1 MSKHNKHHKPSAS
14 HRGPTPQ
21 PAKPTPQKESAKDNS
36 QKRGAW
42 VRYKITAKLLSDA
55 HLGSGVGGQGLHA
68 LLARDSQNRPV
79 IWSTH
84 LEGLLREAART
95 LSGKPEGEREGE
107 ADRLFGKAGGSRQQ
121 MVFTSLYLVQKEA
134 PPSRVWR
141 STARESFDNRA
152 PKGDTLRAI
161 EFVPQ
166 CTVFEGHVE
175 LPETDVEQ
183 LKRLLQ
189 EVESIGH
196 GRASG
201 AGRVG
206 LSLNKIDSSADGQG
220 IFQIQQQR
228 LRLLLKNLDPLCIA
242 KTATPGNII
251 PTQPYI
257 PGRTLLG
264 ALAAWLIAEGTEQA
278 KQAATLLV
286 NGDVAVSDALPLKDK
301 TSLDRLGPVEV
312 LPAPLSLQSKKPEGQ
327 VGNVPWWATPKNAPI
342 RLNSDKQ
349 KQDPNGEK
357 LKRPEPDLFVQRIGT
372 GDWETYRPDI
382 RIRLRNGR
390 HEPTQKDPSLF
401 AIEQIAEN
409 TQFLTELRGEDKALK
424 ALCAALQPV
433 LSGIRWLRIGRSGAP
448 VVVSRTSV
456 PAQPGRQN
464 TNNPVA
470 GVSAYLT
477 LTSDL
482 LFRDDQL
489 RWQTRLTQDTAQDL
503 PGWPNGFSGTLTEEI
518 FKPILQEETEIR
530 GFNGTSGLWRLPA
543 VGIRRGSVFKVNA
556 ALASELR
563 KLASKGAW
571 LGERTHEGFGRF
583 RIDEEDKLPGVTPVS
598 QQTNSSS
605 AIRCRDDAS
614 ELVAA
619 TTEGWKDEY
628 VKGKESETSPRPS
641 LSQWQDLVNELD
653 QEKSVMPAPSASEA
667 LKSRKNPQ
675 TAGAAGWK
683 HQAAQTV
690 LDYLQQQPDRAQRAE
705 YARMFVRW
713 LRADRKKQG
722 LEAAPVKQEV
732 AQ

>member
-1 MSKHNKHHKPSAS
+1 MSKHNKHHKQSAS

-84 LEGLLREAART
+84 LEGLLREAARA
-95 LSGKPEGEREGE
+95 LFSKEKEKEEEG
-107 ADRLFGKAGGSRQQ
+107 RLFGREGGTRQQ
-121 MVFTSLYLVQKEA
+121 MVFTSLYLVQKES

-166 CTVFEGHVE
+166 GTVFEGQVE

-201 AGRVG
+201 AGLVG
-206 LSLNKIDSSADGQG
+206 LSLSSANMSVGSPPPFTNKL
-220 IFQIQQQR
+220 IVS
-228 LRLLLKNLDPLCIA
+228 LTNLDPLCIA

-264 ALAAWLIAEGTEQA
+264 ALAAWLIAEGSEPS
-278 KQAATLLV
+278 KKAAELLV
-286 NGDVAVSDALPLKDK
+286 NGAVSVSDALPMGKSDSAR
-301 TSLDRLGPVEV
+301 SLSEVDV

-357 LKRPEPDLFVQRIGT
+357 LKRPEPDLFVQRIGS
-372 GDWETYRPDI
+372 DQWETHRPDI

-390 HEPTQKDPSLF
+390 PEPTQKDPSLF
-401 AIEQIAEN
+401 AIEQIAED

-503 PGWPNGFSGTLTEEI
+503 PGWPNGFGGTLTEEI

-653 QEKSVMPAPSASEA
+653 QEKSVKPVPSASEA

-732 AQ
+732 AP

>member
-1 MSKHNKHHKPSAS
+1 MGQHNKHHKPAAS

-21 PAKPTPQKESAKDNS
+21 PAKPTPQTESAKDNS

-84 LEGLLREAART
+84 LEGLLREAARA
-95 LSGKPEGEREGE
+95 LFSKEKEKEEEG
-107 ADRLFGKAGGSRQQ
+107 RLFGREGGTRQQ
-121 MVFTSLYLVQKEA
+121 MVFTSLYLVQKES

-166 CTVFEGHVE
+166 GTVFEGQVE
-175 LPETDVEQ
+175 LPETDVGILE
-183 LKRLLQ
+183 KLLQ

-201 AGRVG
+201 AGLVG
-206 LSLNKIDSSADGQG
+206 LSLSSANMSVGSPPSFTNKL
-220 IFQIQQQR
+220 IVS
-228 LRLLLKNLDPLCIA
+228 LTNLDPLCIA

-264 ALAAWLIAEGTEQA
+264 ALAAWLIAEGSEPS
-278 KQAATLLV
+278 KKAAELLV
-286 NGDVAVSDALPLKDK
+286 NGAVSVSDALPMGKSDSAR
-301 TSLDRLGPVEV
+301 SLSEVDV

-357 LKRPEPDLFVQRIGT
+357 LKRPEPDLFVQRIGS
-372 GDWETYRPDI
+372 DQWETHRPDI

-390 HEPTQKDPSLF
+390 PEPTQKDPSLF
-401 AIEQIAEN
+401 AIEQIAED

-563 KLASKGAW
+563 KLASKGEW

-583 RIDEEDKLPGVTPVS
+583 RIDEEDKLPGVS
-598 QQTNSSS
+598 QKTTSGETGSSP
-605 AIRCRDDAS
+605 ALRTGHDD
-614 ELVAA
+614 
-619 TTEGWKDEY
+619 DP
-628 VKGKESETSPRPS
+628 SETVAYATKGWSESYKRNQGTPSLPSPS
-641 LSQWQDLVNELD
+641 LSQWQDLVTDLENGKSDALTARLD
-653 QEKSVMPAPSASEA
+653 PK
-667 LKSRKNPQ
+667 

-683 HQAAQTV
+683 HPAAEAV
-690 LDYLQQQPDRAQRAE
+690 LKNLKTLSVTNSAAHAQ
-705 YARMFVRW
+705 MFVRW

-732 AQ
+732 AP

>member
-21 PAKPTPQKESAKDNS
+21 PAKPTPQTESAKDNFP
-36 QKRGAW
+36 KRGAW
-42 VRYKITAKLLSDA
+42 VRYKITATLLSDA

-121 MVFTSLYLVQKEA
+121 MVFTSLYLVQKES

-141 STARESFDNRA
+141 STARVSLDARETFDNRA

-390 HEPTQKDPSLF
+390 PEPTQKDPSLF

-409 TQFLTELRGEDKALK
+409 TQFLTELRGNQQAMQTLCTALK
-424 ALCAALQPV
+424 AV
-433 LSGIRWLRIGRSGAP
+433 LTKQRWLRIGRGGSPVQVEKTAP
-448 VVVSRTSV
+448 LTEERQPASV
-456 PAQPGRQN
+456 KY
-464 TNNPVA
+464 
-470 GVSAYLT
+470 AYLT

-563 KLASKGAW
+563 KLASKGEW

-583 RIDEEDKLPGVTPVS
+583 RIDEEDKLPGVS
-598 QQTNSSS
+598 QKTTSGETGSSP
-605 AIRCRDDAS
+605 ALRTGHDD
-614 ELVAA
+614 
-619 TTEGWKDEY
+619 DP
-628 VKGKESETSPRPS
+628 SETVAYATKGWSESYKRNQGTPSLPRPS
-641 LSQWQDLVNELD
+641 LSQWQDLVTDLENGKSDALTARLD
-653 QEKSVMPAPSASEA
+653 PK
-667 LKSRKNPQ
+667 

-683 HQAAQTV
+683 HPAAEAV
-690 LDYLQQQPDRAQRAE
+690 LKNLKTLSVTNSAAHAQ
-705 YARMFVRW
+705 MFVRW
-713 LRADRKKQG
+713 LRANRKKQG

-732 AQ
+732 AP

>member
-21 PAKPTPQKESAKDNS
+21 PAKPTPQTESAKDNS

-42 VRYKITAKLLSDA
+42 VRKKITATLLSDA

-121 MVFTSLYLVQKEA
+121 MVFTSLYLVQKES

-141 STARESFDNRA
+141 STARVSLDARETFDNRA

-175 LPETDVEQ
+175 LPETDVGILEK
-183 LKRLLQ
+183 LIQ

-201 AGRVG
+201 AGLVG
-206 LSLNKIDSSADGQG
+206 LSLSSANMSVGSPPPFTNKL
-220 IFQIQQQR
+220 IVS
-228 LRLLLKNLDPLCIA
+228 LTNLDPLCIA

-390 HEPTQKDPSLF
+390 PEPTQKDPSLF

-409 TQFLTELRGEDKALK
+409 TQFLTELRGNQQAMQTLCTALK
-424 ALCAALQPV
+424 AV
-433 LSGIRWLRIGRSGAP
+433 LTKQRWLRIGRGGSPVQVEKTAP
-448 VVVSRTSV
+448 LTEEMQPASV
-456 PAQPGRQN
+456 KY
-464 TNNPVA
+464 
-470 GVSAYLT
+470 AYLT

-489 RWQTRLTQDTAQDL
+489 RWQTRLTQDTAKDL

-563 KLASKGAW
+563 KLASKGEW

-619 TTEGWKDEY
+619 TTEGWNDEY

-653 QEKSVMPAPSASEA
+653 QEKSVMPVPSASEA

-722 LEAAPVKQEV
+722 LEAAPAKREV

>member
-1 MSKHNKHHKPSAS
+1 M
-14 HRGPTPQ
+14 
-21 PAKPTPQKESAKDNS
+21 
-36 QKRGAW
+36 
-42 VRYKITAKLLSDA
+42 
-55 HLGSGVGGQGLHA
+55 GSGVGGQGLHA

-121 MVFTSLYLVQKEA
+121 MVFTSLYLVQKES

-141 STARESFDNRA
+141 STARVSLDARETFDNRA

-327 VGNVPWWATPKNAPI
+327 VGNVPGWATPKNAPI

-390 HEPTQKDPSLF
+390 PEPTQKDPSLF

-409 TQFLTELRGEDKALK
+409 TQFLTELRGNQQAMQTLCTALK
-424 ALCAALQPV
+424 AV
-433 LSGIRWLRIGRSGAP
+433 LTKQRWLRIGRGGSPVQVEKTAP
-448 VVVSRTSV
+448 LTEEMQPASV
-456 PAQPGRQN
+456 KY
-464 TNNPVA
+464 
-470 GVSAYLT
+470 AYLT

-489 RWQTRLTQDTAQDL
+489 RWQTRLTQDTAKDL
-503 PGWPNGFSGTLTEEI
+503 PGWPNGFSGTLTEET
-518 FKPILQEETEIR
+518 FKPVLQEETEIR
-530 GFNGTSGLWRLPA
+530 GFNGTARLWRLPA

-563 KLASKGAW
+563 KLASKGEW

-641 LSQWQDLVNELD
+641 LSQWQDLVTELD
-653 QEKSVMPAPSASEA
+653 LEKSAVPVPKESEA
-667 LKSRKNPQ
+667 LKSRRNPQ

-683 HQAAQTV
+683 HRAAQSI
-690 LDYLQQQPDRAQRAE
+690 LDGLENQPDRAQRAE

-722 LEAAPVKQEV
+722 LEAAPAKREV

>member
-1 MSKHNKHHKPSAS
+1 MSKHNKHHKQSAS

-121 MVFTSLYLVQKEA
+121 MVFTSLYLVQKES

-390 HEPTQKDPSLF
+390 PEPTQKDPSLF

-409 TQFLTELRGEDKALK
+409 TQFLTELRGNQQAMQTLCTALK
-424 ALCAALQPV
+424 AV
-433 LSGIRWLRIGRSGAP
+433 LTKQRWLRIGRGGSPVQVEKTAP
-448 VVVSRTSV
+448 LTEERQPASV
-456 PAQPGRQN
+456 KY
-464 TNNPVA
+464 
-470 GVSAYLT
+470 AYLT

-563 KLASKGAW
+563 KLASKGEW

-583 RIDEEDKLPGVTPVS
+583 RIDEEDKLPGVS
-598 QQTNSSS
+598 QKTTSGETGSSP
-605 AIRCRDDAS
+605 ALRTGHDD
-614 ELVAA
+614 
-619 TTEGWKDEY
+619 DP
-628 VKGKESETSPRPS
+628 SETVAYATKGWSESYKRNQGTPSLPRPS
-641 LSQWQDLVNELD
+641 LSQWQDLVTDLENGKSDALTARLD
-653 QEKSVMPAPSASEA
+653 PK
-667 LKSRKNPQ
+667 

-683 HQAAQTV
+683 HPAAEAV
-690 LDYLQQQPDRAQRAE
+690 LKNLKTLSVTNSAAHAQ
-705 YARMFVRW
+705 MFVRW
-713 LRADRKKQG
+713 LRANRKKQG

-732 AQ
+732 AP